1 MTVKRARF
9 NERLDVVIDEALR
22 RLYKRMK
29 WAYFRGELHEYL
41 ARIGLP
47 MERKGELDVSR
58 FREMQESAGRLMAEK
73 IQRARR
79 KGYLKD
85 YLRKINMMDILLAS
99 HHIRTVKL
107 KAVPSQRM
115 GSAGKDEDWSK
126 RDEFIVR
133 RFTVVK

>member
-1 MTVKRARF
+1 MKRARF
-9 NERLDVVIDEALR
+9 DERLDVVIEEALR

-29 WAYFRGELHEYL
+29 WAYFRGELREYL
-41 ARIGLP
+41 LRIGLP
-47 MERKGELDVSR
+47 VDTEHSLDVR
-58 FREMQESAGRLMAEK
+58 QFREIQAEAGRLMTTK
-73 IQRARR
+73 IQRARK

-85 YLRKINMMDILLAS
+85 YLRKINMMDILMNY

-107 KAVPSQRM
+107 RAVPAPYVDPSMRERAL
-115 GSAGKDEDWSK
+115 SE